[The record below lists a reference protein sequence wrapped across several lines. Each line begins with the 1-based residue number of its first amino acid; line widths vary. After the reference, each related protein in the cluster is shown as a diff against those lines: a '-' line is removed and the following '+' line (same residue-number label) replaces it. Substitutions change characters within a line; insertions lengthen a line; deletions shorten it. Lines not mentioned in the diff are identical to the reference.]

1 MKRTEAVNDLIEI
14 NNDRIAGYE
23 KAANQ
28 ASDEDLRTLF
38 SNMAMQ
44 SRRFA
49 GELRDRVQVIGGS
62 PAEGSTAKGK
72 VYRTWMDLKAAIT
85 GDNRKSILSSC
96 EFGED
101 AAQHAYD
108 SVLKEEEIQGDLRLT
123 IENQKKS
130 LRESHDRIKNLRD
143 SQPASE

>member
-1 MKRTEAVNDLIEI
+1 MKKTEAVNDLIEI

-38 SNMAMQ
+38 NNMAMQ
-44 SRRFA
+44 SRRF
-49 GELRDRVQVIGGS
+49 GNELKQSVASLGAA
-62 PAEGSTAKGK
+62 PAEGTTAKGK
-72 VYRTWMDLKAAIT
+72 IYRTWMDVKATFT
-85 GDNRKSILSSC
+85 GDSRKSVLSSC

-108 SVLKEEEIQGDLRLT
+108 TVLKEEEITGDIRKL
-123 IENQKKS
+123 IEKQKS
-130 LRESHDRIKNLRD
+130 ALLEAHDKIKNLRD
-143 SQPASE
+143 AQPA